1 MREDDAIIDPRN
13 GVNAMR
19 QSSIIIHK
27 GGKEEKY
34 EIYVEDYVLSF
45 LKEETGTLELSEFF
59 FYGFKEKFG
68 KKYTI
73 FGVGRD
79 RHLEVFDK
87 YSLLEEIGCRLTQA
101 GPVFLVREGTEN
113 YEVKGYEV
121 FYQDNAPMQTYL
133 IERKNGNSGK
143 DRDSSS
149 VEADRSSGTDKR
161 KWQSAQPKS
170 VQGQTSRRQISPSTI
185 SAQLSIILMIL
196 VAIVVNSTNSYDE
209 MQQLNQSA
217 TEVFFAMENQEAEK
231 EGEAGDG
238 RGEVVVQREPTQEE
252 DILKLASLENKEQSG
267 EPEGEED
274 SEETEGESLNE
285 NDKNTSELSGTPK
298 DDADN
303 GNEEAGRNNEGEE
316 TGESETTEESSD
328 QDEEV
333 EALSRNVARYYKVEP
348 GDTLYMISQKIYGDT
363 SHVQRICELNQITDP
378 DHIRDGQKIILP

>member
-1 MREDDAIIDPRN
+1 
-13 GVNAMR
+13 MR

-68 KKYTI
+68 RKYTI

-133 IERKNGNSGK
+133 IERKNGNGGK
-143 DRDSSS
+143 DRDSDP
-149 VEADRSSGTDKR
+149 VEADRGSGTDQR
-161 KWQSAQPKS
+161 KWQSAQPQA
-170 VQGQTSRRQISPSTI
+170 VQGQTPRRQISPSTI

-231 EGEAGDG
+231 TGEAADS
-238 RGEVVVQREPTQEE
+238 REEVVVQREPSQEE
-252 DILKLASLENKEQSG
+252 DILKLAALENKEQAG
-267 EPEGEED
+267 EPEEAAGEEK
-274 SEETEGESLNE
+274 SEETEDESLNE
-285 NDKNTSELSGTPK
+285 NDKNTSDLSETPK
-298 DDADN
+298 DTADN
-303 GNEEAGRNNEGEE
+303 ANAEAGRNNDEEE
-316 TGESETTEESSD
+316 TGESETTEENSD
-328 QDEEV
+328 QTEEEV